1 MKYGIKVYINE
12 EDQLWVVD
20 RELNPVLYD
29 SIDEARKH
37 IVFWGDKAQV
47 EVYGENKDTR

>member
-20 RELNPVLYD
+20 MNLEPVLYD
-29 SIDEARKH
+29 SIEEAKKH
-37 IVFWGDKAQV
+37 IVFWGEKAQV
-47 EVYGENKDTR
+47 EAYGESKDSD

>member
-20 RELNPVLYD
+20 MNLDPVLYD
-29 SIDEARKH
+29 SIDEAKKH
-37 IVFWGDKAQV
+37 VVFWGDKAKV
-47 EVYGENKDTR
+47 EEYGEIKNTY